1 MKQIRIMALGLAL
14 SLALTACG
22 GAQSGQKGNK
32 QSEAP
37 ANHLEQI
44 KAAGKIVLGTSADY
58 PPFEY
63 HEIVNGKDT
72 ITGWEIEMAQAI
84 ADKLGV
90 ALEIKEGKF
99 ETLIAD
105 LNTEKTD
112 FVISA
117 MSIDEDRK
125 QSADFSE
132 PYFHGGQVV
141 LAKKANAGELKDAAS
156 LNGKTVGVQ
165 LGSTGE
171 EAAREVEGATIKSFD
186 AFEAAVL
193 DLISDRVDAVVA
205 DYAVAQNYAK
215 SYTDLVVAFELSK
228 EDYGVVFRKGDDELR
243 EAVNAIL
250 AELLENG
257 TIDQLIAKYEAA
269 APAQ

>member
-1 MKQIRIMALGLAL
+1 MKKIRILAMGLVLTLAL
-14 SLALTACG
+14 AACG
-22 GAQSGQKGNK
+22 GAQSGQ
-32 QSEAP
+32 QSKSA
-37 ANHLEQI
+37 ANGSHLDQI

-72 ITGWEIEMAQAI
+72 IVGWEIEMAQAI

-90 ALEIKEGKF
+90 ELEVKEGKF

-105 LNTEKTD
+105 LNTQKTD

-117 MSIDEDRK
+117 MSIDDERK
-125 QSADFSE
+125 KSADFSD

-141 LAKKANAGELKDAAS
+141 LVKKAGAGEFKDASS
-156 LNGKTVGVQ
+156 LSGKTIGVQ

-171 EAAREVEGATIKSFD
+171 KAAKEVEGAKIKSFD

-193 DLISDRVDAVVA
+193 DLISGRVDAVVS
-205 DYAVAQNYAK
+205 DYSVAHNYAK
-215 SYTDLVVAFELSK
+215 SYDDLTVVLELTK
-228 EDYGVVFRKGDDELR
+228 EDCGVVFRKGDDELR
-243 EAVNAIL
+243 QAVNEIL
-250 AELLENG
+250 AELLDNG
-257 TIDQLIAKYEAA
+257 TIEQLIAKYEAA
-269 APAQ
+269 APAE